1 MGKVKSA
8 IITSLLVAAI
18 LVLAFFSLISLQVP
32 GSNGVDRYN
41 SFIASI
47 NLGGDVTG
55 DAHAV
60 LYPDGVISA
69 EDYNFSLPQD
79 ADKLSEYKEKYVQK
93 GSVYIEKDVLDEYE
107 GEDELKNLVSLDAK
121 VISQRLGEKGYSGY
135 SVSVR
140 DDYTVVIT
148 IPTNFTYSEYKQYD
162 TSGRSDKSTA
172 ITQAIRMLTLDG
184 ELTLRNTEV
193 GKTHYNNILTAIT
206 ADVNSYFTSITK
218 VSAGANYGVRMNLT
232 KEGRAQIKTISNLVL
247 GAEND
252 KAIGFYIGEN
262 QLLALTVSEEMD
274 SSSFAIS
281 VDKMYAE
288 NYSITLNSVIH
299 GNTVKLSYNSD
310 NVQIVYANSALGD
323 LAAILLGVGL
333 LVVVLACAVYS
344 VVRYKNLGLVNVIM
358 IAIYSLALI
367 IALMLIEIQLTVAGA
382 FCAVLG
388 LALMCGS
395 NFALF
400 EAVRKET
407 KLGKTMQ
414 SSVKSGYKKLFTGIL
429 ELHIIL
435 FVATF
440 LLTLVGV
447 GEVASCGFIMLIAT
461 IASYVLYWFTRFMWY
476 VISSPVKNKFKF
488 CGFTRED
495 IIDD

>member
-18 LVLAFFSLISLQVP
+18 AVLAFFSLISLQVP

-55 DAHAV
+55 NAHAV

-79 ADKLSEYKEKYVQK
+79 ADKLEEYKAKYVQK
-93 GSVYIEKDVLDEYE
+93 GSVYIEKDVLGEY
-107 GEDELKNLVSLDAK
+107 GEDELKNQVSLDAK
-121 VISQRLGEKGYSGY
+121 VISERLGEKGYSGY

-140 DDYTVVIT
+140 DDYTLTIT
-148 IPTNFTYSEYKQYD
+148 VPTNFTYSEYKQYD
-162 TSGRSDKSTA
+162 TSGRSDKSTV
-172 ITQAIRMLTLDG
+172 ISQVIRMLTLDG
-184 ELTLRNTEV
+184 GLTLRNTEV
-193 GKTHYNNILTAIT
+193 GKTHYNNILTPIT
-206 ADVNSYFTSITK
+206 ADVNSYFTNISKI
-218 VSAGANYGVRMNLT
+218 SSGANYGVRLNLT
-232 KEGRAQIKTISNLVL
+232 KEGRAQIKTISGLVMN
-247 GAEND
+247 AESD

-262 QLLALTVSEEMD
+262 QLLSLSVSEEMD
-274 SSSFAIS
+274 SSSIAIS

-288 NYSITLNSVIH
+288 NYAVTLNSVVH
-299 GNTVKLSYNSD
+299 GNIVKLSYNSD

-323 LAAILLGVGL
+323 LAAILLGVSL
-333 LVVVLACAVYS
+333 LVIVLACAVYS

-367 IALMLIEIQLTVAGA
+367 IALMLIEIQLTIAGA

-407 KLGKTMQ
+407 KLGKTIQ